1 MSLGEAI
8 EMSGTL
14 DESMASLKDVSSGAD
29 KFKISRSLP
38 LRSIINRGL
47 ARNCGKGGDEKG
59 PLMCRL
65 SNIVASWSAQ
75 AAADR
80 AGMQLLGTVL
90 SETRDGSIKVSAPNL
105 RSEITRS
112 ASACC
117 VGVIAD
123 DTLLMAA

>member
-8 EMSGTL
+8 DMSGTL
-14 DESMASLKDVSSGAD
+14 EESMASLNDESSGAD

-38 LRSIINRGL
+38 LRSIIKRGL
-47 ARNCGKGGDEKG
+47 ARKSGKGGDENG

-80 AGMQLLGTVL
+80 AGMQLLGTVS
-90 SETRDGSIKVSAPNL
+90 SETRDGSMRVSAPNL

-123 DTLLMAA
+123 DTLSMAA